1 MSEAE
6 ARIYSSVGAV
16 QRDSHEHI
24 DETGDDDEGSDADG
38 ENTED
43 RQRRTT
49 EPGDVVLARA
59 AVEMMLRWSECRL
72 VAAAVS
78 VWRSGGGVQYTGS
91 RNRRS

>member
-1 MSEAE
+1 MYGQYFLLTAVSEAE

-43 RQRRTT
+43 S
-49 EPGDVVLARA
+49 EPRSRGPGGSSSRDDA
-59 AVEMMLRWSECRL
+59 AV
-72 VAAAVS
+72 VVQVS
-78 VWRSGGGVQYTGS
+78 TAG
-91 RNRRS
+91 